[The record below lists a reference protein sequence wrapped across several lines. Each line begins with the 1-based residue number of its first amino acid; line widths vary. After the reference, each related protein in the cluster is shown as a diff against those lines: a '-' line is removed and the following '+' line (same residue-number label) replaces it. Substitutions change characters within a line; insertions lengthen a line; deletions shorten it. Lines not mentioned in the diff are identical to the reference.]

1 MPTKTMAAALL
12 AFISICCHIF
22 YHYLLCLC
30 KSSATVFII
39 FSTPVNFCKNSVL
52 QMTSYIRELHKN
64 LSTDEVLIFDS
75 QNSHYTALLS
85 CPRCPAQHLAQSR
98 CTANVN
104 WMTKWR
110 DQFLSVMWYHLY
122 PLKRDRFVRKLE
134 NTTTDCS
141 HLATLVYRERSD
153 LPVSTCQPYWGSWA
167 LQAVSM
173 AKRREIFFFFF
184 HASLFLNPCNF
195 MKKCKFKKDF
205 KKEET

>member
-39 FSTPVNFCKNSVL
+39 FSTPVNFYKSSVL

-85 CPRCPAQHLAQSR
+85 CPRCPAQHLARSR

-110 DQFLSVMWYHLY
+110 DQFLSVTWYHLY

-141 HLATLVYRERSD
+141 HLATLVYRERS
-153 LPVSTCQPYWGSWA
+153 LPVSLIEDPGPFRPSVWPKEERF
-167 LQAVSM
+167 L
-173 AKRREIFFFFF
+173 FFFPRKPL
-184 HASLFLNPCNF
+184 S
-195 MKKCKFKKDF
+195 
-205 KKEET
+205 